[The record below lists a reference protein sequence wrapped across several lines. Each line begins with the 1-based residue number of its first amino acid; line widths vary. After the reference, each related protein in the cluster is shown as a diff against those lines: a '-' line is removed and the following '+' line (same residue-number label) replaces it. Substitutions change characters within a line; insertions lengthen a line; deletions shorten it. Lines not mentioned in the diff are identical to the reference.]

1 MKKVT
6 KLQNKKLPKLQNS
19 GLINKTGYTPGTP
32 SFGNPLNIIPSNNIT
47 MEETPMDIM
56 AISDSGE
63 ARIMKPGEKHKFT
76 GANVMEIP
84 VHSFLYNED
93 PQSLKLKETYFNL
106 MYGENPK
113 QLPTNTAVNGGG
125 DVKASYDNGLVTV
138 TGQRPQPNIVQED
151 NTIKNAITSNII
163 GKLFSKDGF
172 GVKPSQKSNKLL
184 ETFLNSGLEYNQWK
198 NKLKGANKKA
208 WSNSNYDNIFNIELD
223 DIDTGV
229 KKLQDGGYNYD
240 DALGGVAGGDPMT
253 MGIKMAAD
261 KINKKKDQILGGIS
275 TAGTMIYGLGN
286 MPDQYSD
293 EKMSKLGMGL
303 QGASVGAKI
312 GGIPGALVGGGL
324 GAAFGWFNAKKNN
337 IEKEEQDYMREMAYI
352 RNSVVGQDKGIPM
365 AKKGG
370 KVKDKF
376 QNTETYFSQL
386 IRDKNK
392 YIIPQMFGSLGDPES
407 GTPIVHIQTEKGEA
421 AVMADGGIVDVK
433 AKVLHDF
440 MHKNKVTDVFPEG
453 TFVASSRKNNSLK
466 KDKAEKIVLGHTPV
480 VYDEFENEGE
490 PKEVKMSDIFVKKEQ
505 TPAELAKIIAKK
517 FKTVNKLNDVY
528 SMVTNEENKIG
539 RLPYLMKLIEM
550 TEKKKGVKETDA
562 EESMEAPLQERNG
575 GYVKKFQDSG
585 TTELE
590 SLYKN
595 YSDKLG
601 DFNNKYQQEY
611 ANYFK
616 YARAANA
623 GANLLGAVG
632 TGLQS
637 SAFTPAFKTNRY
649 ADQMFSKVPQYL
661 RESAINQAQKPIN
674 TIARNLGVLNT
685 PTSTLMGSLGN
696 MAGRAIDSANNINRA
711 YTMDDI
717 NQDRNRGRF
726 LQDTENY
733 NIAQQANA
741 DNFTRRQDNQKI
753 SQGFGYGARALTTDA
768 SLRGSQLGTQ
778 MQLDRAGIEG
788 PFSAAAQMAQLKMMG
803 NLMNGSKQGSTGVD
817 VKALLDNIPSN
828 QQQIGVENPAQ
839 NKKYSDWEERYK
851 RNRNEAP
858 NLEKDIS
865 GIEKNIQN
873 QDIPDAG
880 LPSGEL
886 PHGGYGD
893 IPGVNPPQEIA
904 PIRIEDVRKER
915 LRKRLNEVP
924 ADGGISTNPV
934 PSMPQTPVEVNPAV
948 PVPPIPVE
956 VNPAAPVP
964 QTPVEVNPEG
974 SLSRKQ
980 RIQKRRQEKQ
990 EILDVQD
997 EIGSRIGK
1005 DNKIISVEKIKDG
1018 KYRVTVGAKGYRLN
1032 KKTNTYIYDR
1042 NGVEKIGSKSL
1053 QPLESTNK
1061 SDNNRNISPPELDN
1075 FARISNAKQRY
1086 GSTEII
1092 DGELE
1097 DGEYSKERNYKKENG
1112 KASYD
1117 VHKKDGTVKKINIEG
1132 DPNKYAGIIINDNG
1146 NEVVISND
1154 KVIFDSNRA
1163 TFGVDD
1169 EGNLWVASYT
1179 DVDKKPR
1186 YDKANSLFETE
1197 SELNDHLNKLDLTEK
1212 EKASIKS
1219 AYKLSS
1225 IKNKRQQ
1232 EKEGDVGVKSEKEA
1246 TKQESGERLVDS
1258 NTVPS
1263 GRWDSDTIFKGVD
1276 GKTYRYDKTTGDFYE
1291 IIKK

>member
-6 KLQNKKLPKLQNS
+6 KLQNKRLPKKQKDVIDIDPKSLEGNLIAKIIMNRNSGLNTVDRAVNPENYPYRANSDGSISTHLMSYFHDGPKSQAYIEPTLFYSEEGAPALTNIPNTGEEIMAVPNNLAEYISSVGYKKAAEDLKQTLNKDKKQDFIEILSTNTGVKKLQNS

-47 MEETPMDIM
+47 MEKTPMDIM

-113 QLPTNTAVNGGG
+113 KLSTNAAVSGGG

-138 TGQRPQPNIVQED
+138 TGQRLQPNIIQED

-223 DIDTGV
+223 DVDTGV
-229 KKLQDGGYNYD
+229 KKLEDGGPIIPPGMKPNPLYQDSLNVHNFLKERSLKSAQKAERDYNNSSPFFVGEVPVLSAKDTQLEELRQKFANSVARLEKYNGKPIEISSLSPLFDKMVRFGYMDTPSRYIVSNSSFPMPTTPFIPNTKSIKKASAKAKDSIIDKAITNVENKVAEENKIVIPQHSKIVNGQRIPITEKEANEILSKGKVISIPGQTIKEEDRKNVIIKPLLLQKGGYIKNSTLNNFVKKFQDNGYVYD

-407 GTPIVHIQTEKGEA
+407 GTPIVHIQTEKGES

-550 TEKKKGVKETDA
+550 TEKKKGVKETEE

-611 ANYFK
+611 ADYFK

-696 MAGRAIDSANNINRA
+696 MTGRAIDSANNINRA

-788 PFSAAAQMAQLKMMG
+788 PFSAAAQMAQLKMMD
-803 NLMNGSKQGSTGVD
+803 NLMKGNSQSNGQTD
-817 VKALLDNIPSN
+817 VKALLDGIGGSKQSAAKNNN
-828 QQQIGVENPAQ
+828 QPNS
-839 NKKYSDWEERYK
+839 KYDNW
-851 RNRNEAP
+851 
-858 NLEKDIS
+858 
-865 GIEKNIQN
+865 
-873 QDIPDAG
+873 
-880 LPSGEL
+880 
-886 PHGGYGD
+886 
-893 IPGVNPPQEIA
+893 
-904 PIRIEDVRKER
+904 
-915 LRKRLNEVP
+915 
-924 ADGGISTNPV
+924 
-934 PSMPQTPVEVNPAV
+934 
-948 PVPPIPVE
+948 
-956 VNPAAPVP
+956 
-964 QTPVEVNPEG
+964 
-974 SLSRKQ
+974 LSRY
-980 RIQKRRQEKQ
+980 RRTWNE
-990 EILDVQD
+990 
-997 EIGSRIGK
+997 
-1005 DNKIISVEKIKDG
+1005 
-1018 KYRVTVGAKGYRLN
+1018 
-1032 KKTNTYIYDR
+1032 
-1042 NGVEKIGSKSL
+1042 
-1053 QPLESTNK
+1053 
-1061 SDNNRNISPPELDN
+1061 
-1075 FARISNAKQRY
+1075 
-1086 GSTEII
+1086 
-1092 DGELE
+1092 
-1097 DGEYSKERNYKKENG
+1097 
-1112 KASYD
+1112 
-1117 VHKKDGTVKKINIEG
+1117 
-1132 DPNKYAGIIINDNG
+1132 DPNIG
-1146 NEVVISND
+1146 NFNE
-1154 KVIFDSNRA
+1154 
-1163 TFGVDD
+1163 
-1169 EGNLWVASYT
+1169 WVA
-1179 DVDKKPR
+1179 
-1186 YDKANSLFETE
+1186 
-1197 SELNDHLNKLDLTEK
+1197 KLPK
-1212 EKASIKS
+1212 FI
-1219 AYKLSS
+1219 
-1225 IKNKRQQ
+1225 
-1232 EKEGDVGVKSEKEA
+1232 
-1246 TKQESGERLVDS
+1246 
-1258 NTVPS
+1258 P
-1263 GRWDSDTIFKGVD
+1263 
-1276 GKTYRYDKTTGDFYE
+1276 
-1291 IIKK
+1291 